1 MSDYEY
7 VVRVTG
13 ARSREGFGE
22 SYYAARGA
30 DWGLFGEGRDDLRL
44 LTVTGSRADV
54 EALLDED
61 EAVTL
66 RPGRASRGARPEP
79 AALRPAPAK
88 PKPPTTRLP
97 AGALMRR
104 AA

>member
-61 EAVTL
+61 EAVAEYAAVTA
-66 RPGRASRGARPEP
+66 GDYEAAVAAVRA
-79 AALRPAPAK
+79 
-88 PKPPTTRLP
+88 
-97 AGALMRR
+97 
-104 AA
+104 